1 MKASSAGIFNLK
13 KKQPKKLLT
22 IELLRQENT
31 KHNENLIKMMD
42 SLRSIMQN
50 ESITWTV
57 FNQGNE
63 ANMNDK
69 EMHQKLLQNKVISL
83 TSLYM
88 AWILNDSMNKSE
100 NIIQEQ
106 EEVI

>member
-1 MKASSAGIFNLK
+1 
-13 KKQPKKLLT
+13 
-22 IELLRQENT
+22 
-31 KHNENLIKMMD
+31 MMD
-42 SLRSIMQN
+42 SIRSIMQN

-57 FNQGNE
+57 FKSGNE
-63 ANMNDK
+63 AKVNDK

-100 NIIQEQ
+100 NIIQGFEDS
-106 EEVI
+106 I